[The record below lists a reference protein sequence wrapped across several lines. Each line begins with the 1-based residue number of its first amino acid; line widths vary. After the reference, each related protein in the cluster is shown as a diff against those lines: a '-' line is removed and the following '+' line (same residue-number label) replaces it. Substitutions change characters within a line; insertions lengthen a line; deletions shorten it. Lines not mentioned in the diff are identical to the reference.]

1 MPRQK
6 QQADL
11 KTDVLSLEE
20 SKRTIARE
28 RDVDASRHAQ
38 TNNQNSALIEHLRQ
52 ALKVRAT
59 TRTSLC
65 PTLTFKRS

>member
-11 KTDVLSLEE
+11 KTDVLSLED

-38 TNNQNSALIEHLRQ
+38 TNNQNAALIEHLRQ
-52 ALKVRAT
+52 ALKVRA
-59 TRTSLC
+59 LHC
-65 PTLTFKRS
+65 AVLKRS